1 MATLFEVEI
10 YATFRGKPT
19 VSQLTF
25 ASDVDDVG
33 TTNALA
39 LAQAMGYQTSLPDTP
54 GDESV
59 LLAMVNAATSDYVMK
74 ELFVRSL
81 YNVSDFVT
89 FVLDTAG
96 YTGAVVP
103 GAGTKMVAFT
113 AMKLRTNR
121 VRTDIRRGTLALTPY
136 TEGSS
141 SDGLNWDGAA
151 ITAMTAVCTALNA
164 PPHWP
169 LVDPV
174 TTYRPCIISKERYVS
189 RAGGENLSPRYAYR
203 YYEDEEEQFQHVAIG
218 VTWSPVTRIR
228 SQETWASD

>member
-10 YATFRGKPT
+10 YGAFRGKST
-19 VSQLTF
+19 ISQLTF

-39 LAQAMGYQTSLPDTP
+39 LAQALGYQPGIPDTP
-54 GDESV
+54 ADDSV
-59 LLAMVNAATSDYVMK
+59 LNAIILGQTSDYVMK

-81 YNVSDFVT
+81 YNVNDFVT

-103 GAGTKMVAFT
+103 AAFTKMVAFA

-121 VRTDIRRGTLALTPY
+121 VRTDIRRGTLALTPFPE
-136 TEGSS
+136 TSS
-141 SDGLNWDGAA
+141 SDGRVWDGAA
-151 ITAMTAVCTALNA
+151 ITAMTDICTALNA

-174 TTYRPCIISKERYVS
+174 TTYRPAVFSKMKYVT
-189 RAGGENLSPRYAYR
+189 RVGTETKGPRWAYK
-203 YYEDEEEQFQHVAIG
+203 YYPTEEEQFQHVAIG
-218 VTWSPVTRIR
+218 VTWSPVTVIR
-228 SQETWASD
+228 SQETWAKE